1 VLVFPHLR
9 ACRGKANCIAPLAAS
24 RPPTVV
30 SDPSPLPPP
39 STTMDEEALPPPPP
53 GGGAVGVVA
62 TGRPLEV
69 GPTVGA
75 PAAAST
81 AARPDDRARAAAAS
95 AARRRAR
102 RDFALPP
109 LAQQRYKVNHIIGQV
124 CRAVGAERKTRREV
138 KEEETSAGRELACA
152 R

>member
-1 VLVFPHLR
+1 
-9 ACRGKANCIAPLAAS
+9 
-24 RPPTVV
+24 
-30 SDPSPLPPP
+30 
-39 STTMDEEALPPPPP
+39 MDEEALPPPPP

-62 TGRPLEV
+62 TGRPLEM

-81 AARPDDRARAAAAS
+81 AARPDDQSRAAAAS

-102 RDFALPP
+102 RSFALPP

-124 CRAVGAERKTRREV
+124 CSVVGAERDSGREV
-138 KEEETSAGRELACA
+138 KEKGKAAGRGLAWA
-152 R
+152 G